1 MNAYLIPGM
10 TGLLAGLLLHWAGFD
25 RAESLR
31 AALGLRRSLALRT
44 GLTALGWGMLL
55 TSLLMWLAVIDVD
68 TVTVLPLSLGT
79 LLGGALLGVLL
90 GVAGFTPT
98 TAFAGL
104 GSGAGLECLALLAGC
119 WLGTALLPHLESLLA
134 PLRTAPP
141 YAAATLFAVTLDE
154 PFLFGGGFL
163 GMICLGALL
172 IVWGMCVPSPK
183 GPIVPEEAPTPQSA
197 SADSSPAE
205 GSLEESPEP
214 ESAPEETVVLTLEG
228 EEPLVVDTGMDEAE
242 AEPTPATAVGEELA
256 PPGPAQSTDEDG
268 DSHRDLE

>member
-25 RAESLR
+25 REQNLR

-79 LLGGALLGVLL
+79 LLGGALMGVLL
-90 GVAGFTPT
+90 GIAGFTPT
-98 TAFAGL
+98 TAFAGM
-104 GSGAGLECLALLAGC
+104 GSGGGLECLCLLAGC
-119 WLGTALLPHLESLLA
+119 WLGTSLLPSLEGLLA

-154 PFLFGGGFL
+154 EHLFGGGFL
-163 GMICLGALL
+163 GCLFCPGWYQA
-172 IVWGMCVPSPK
+172 IRCFPSSTSPNLFSK
-183 GPIVPEEAPTPQSA
+183 LVAPHT
-197 SADSSPAE
+197 
-205 GSLEESPEP
+205 SLEFVGDNF
-214 ESAPEETVVLTLEG
+214 AVFLVLSN
-228 EEPLVVDTGMDEAE
+228 AC
-242 AEPTPATAVGEELA
+242 
-256 PPGPAQSTDEDG
+256 
-268 DSHRDLE
+268 H